1 MKFLKEE
8 NVVKNHTK
16 KYDKVTEDIQK
27 YNQLSNS
34 SSTDKST
41 TSTSSFAENT
51 TLFSFSTDNPTTRS
65 SDVYI
70 SGVGIVPLLFIYCF
84 LHTTINLLSPRI
96 KKK

>member
-41 TSTSSFAENT
+41 TSTSSFTENT

-84 LHTTINLLSPRI
+84 LHTTINLLRPRI